1 VVTPGVLEATIADFG
16 YRRGRAC
23 LVDVAVELS
32 VGRTV
37 LLGPNGAGKT
47 TLLKALA
54 GAVGYRGSLS
64 LDDVAMS
71 PRARRSA
78 AYRGVVGWLPQRVIP
93 FPGLTAFEH
102 VAYVGWLKGMRIAD
116 ARTEADRALATV
128 GLTAERST
136 RAGAL
141 SGGQTRRLG
150 IAGVLVH
157 DARYLLLDEP
167 TAGLDPR
174 ERDRLVDVLRSIEA
188 DRAVLVSTHD
198 TDTLIDQESR
208 VHVLV
213 GGRTRFVGSRSSFV
227 SGIEGVSD
235 GVRLRQAY
243 ATMVR
248 ED

>member
-1 VVTPGVLEATIADFG
+1 VLEATVEGFG

-23 LVDVAVELS
+23 LVDVEVRLD

-54 GAVGYRGSLS
+54 GAVGYRGSLA
-64 LDDVAMS
+64 LDGAAV
-71 PRARRSA
+71 PTRARRPEEFRRA
-78 AYRGVVGWLPQRVIP
+78 VGWLPQRVIP
-93 FPGLTAFEH
+93 FPNLTVREH
-102 VAYVGWLKGMRIAD
+102 VAYVGWLKGMPMKHAWIEAED
-116 ARTEADRALATV
+116 ALSMV
-128 GLTAERST
+128 GLTAESGS
-136 RAGAL
+136 RASAL

-174 ERDRLVDVLRSIEA
+174 ERDRLADVLRIIER

-198 TDTLIDQESR
+198 TDTLIDEASR
-208 VHVLV
+208 IHVLV
-213 GGRTRFVGSRSSFV
+213 GGRSRFVGPHSTFV
-227 SGIEGVSD
+227 ADHREAPES
-235 GVRLRQAY
+235 VRLRQAY
-243 ATMVR
+243 ASMVPA
-248 ED
+248 D